1 MSNICFNYVTQFDM
15 GLCDMRRQLC
25 DTLDIGL
32 PVYTDRLADEIVV
45 PVRQLAYGLSIT
57 TPNSSVST
65 QQSLH
70 PFVCGANI

>member
-25 DTLDIGL
+25 DTLE
-32 PVYTDRLADEIVV
+32 VYTDRLADEIVV

-65 QQSLH
+65 QQKCLH